1 MLPHIPPTVPLIA
14 ITAHTHPSTCPLL
27 SFNSPDMTILLPA
40 PLHIDEESSFGLS
53 APTSSTT
60 VALAL
65 GDALALATAQ
75 KLHNAPGQGPAEVFK
90 GYHPGGAIGAAA
102 ATAAAINSA
111 ISTPSTSM
119 TTSPS
124 LVSLEDAGMKLSL
137 DDNQPTNSSID
148 DDGGGGG
155 TICTSPHFVPIDC
168 IPTVLPSRH
177 PSSNPSIQNSEEI
190 HILDI
195 LLSAIQNPS
204 SKSWVK
210 LSSTQIIPPRLLRS
224 CTTTHKVDSLVSALQ
239 SRGECVSID
248 ASKWMSIRASTS
260 IARTKAVLEET
271 MGIGEMML
279 SSPPPPQHSQEGGGA
294 GDGEGRNI
302 VISVV
307 DDADPSQILGFVAGE
322 DVHPSLFSPPSSSPA
337 NVSET
342 ST

>member
-1 MLPHIPPTVPLIA
+1 MLPHIPPTVPIIA

-75 KLHNAPGQGPAEVFK
+75 KLHNLPGQGPAEVFK

-137 DDNQPTNSSID
+137 DDGVPTNSSKA
-148 DDGGGGG
+148 DGGS
-155 TICTSPHFVPIDC
+155 ICTSEHFVAIDC
-168 IPTVLPSRH
+168 IPTVLPSRPHHH
-177 PSSNPSIQNSEEI
+177 PSANPETENKEGI

-210 LSSTQIIPPRLLRS
+210 LSNTSIIPPQLLRAS
-224 CTTTHKVDSLVSALQ
+224 TTRHKVDSPISELQ
-239 SRGECVSID
+239 LQGSCLSID
-248 ASKWMSIRASTS
+248 ATKWMSIRASTS
-260 IARTKAVLEET
+260 IAHAKAVLEET
-271 MGIGEMML
+271 MGISEMML
-279 SSPPPPQHSQEGGGA
+279 SSPSPHENSSSNE
-294 GDGEGRNI
+294 EEKYI

-307 DDADPSQILGFVAGE
+307 DDIDPTHILGFVAGE
-322 DVHPSLFSPPSSSPA
+322 DVHPSLFSSFSSSA
-337 NVSET
+337 NASET
-342 ST
+342 T